1 MAFNSQQYFDY
12 SEEKV
17 EDILCI
23 DMKSFYASVECVAR
37 GKKPLE
43 ALLVVMSNQESEGGL
58 VLAASPRAKSELGI
72 TNVTRKYD
80 VPYHKDLII
89 APPRMNVYIQKNI
102 EINNIFRRFVAD
114 EDILIYSIDETFVRI
129 NASKK
134 LFNMNAY
141 QFAVTFRDLIEKE
154 MKLPCTIG
162 IGDNLLLSKLALD
175 NAAKDS
181 SDMIATWHYEDVP
194 ETLWKIKKMTDFWG
208 INTRTEE
215 NLNNKGIYSIYDLA
229 HYDFFK
235 MKEIMGVIGQQLIAH
250 AWGIDRTNISERYVP
265 QSKSISNS
273 QILLKDYVDIKEINI
288 VLREMVEQV
297 ATRLRNRN
305 LQTSCVHVGIR
316 YSKMS
321 KTSGFSRQMAIPK
334 TNFSKDLTKHCF
346 KLFNQFYDGS
356 PIRKIEISYSKLI
369 SDTSLQLNL
378 FEPPEDIIN
387 NQKLD
392 RTVDAIREEYGFDA
406 IYHASSQLEGATA
419 IARSHLVGG
428 HAGGMEGINQKS
440 ADSK

>member
-1 MAFNSQQYFDY
+1 
-12 SEEKV
+12 
-17 EDILCI
+17 
-23 DMKSFYASVECVAR
+23 
-37 GKKPLE
+37 
-43 ALLVVMSNQESEGGL
+43 
-58 VLAASPRAKSELGI
+58 
-72 TNVTRKYD
+72 
-80 VPYHKDLII
+80 
-89 APPRMNVYIQKNI
+89 
-102 EINNIFRRFVAD
+102 
-114 EDILIYSIDETFVRI
+114 
-129 NASKK
+129 
-134 LFNMNAY
+134 MNAY

-194 ETLWKIKKMTDFWG
+194 ETLWKIEKMTDFWG
-208 INTRTEE
+208 INTRTEQ